1 MEKKFKCVML
11 YGIILIVFV
20 QLLSLFLNKID
31 DENLNM
37 LSNLLLP
44 RLVNFLLNPSVN
56 VTETDTT
63 E

>member
-1 MEKKFKCVML
+1 ML